1 MLNSFA
7 LKKQT
12 GAIIVGE
19 PSGGK
24 PNCYGEVKYL
34 TLRNSQ
40 MQVRYSTQ
48 YYHLIEDDSRLSMLP
63 DILCPVTLADF
74 RAGTDPCLT
83 AIRIVY

>member
-7 LKKQT
+7 LQKMACAT
-12 GAIIVGE
+12 VVGE

-34 TLRNSQ
+34 TLSNSK

-48 YYHLIEDDSRLSMLP
+48 YYHLIEDDSLLSMMPELA
-63 DILCPVTLADF
+63 CPVTMADYMT
-74 RAGTDPCLT
+74 GQDPCLT
-83 AIRIVY
+83 AILKL